1 MAGRTNAYLKT
12 AFRRASCIDFLNV
25 STSPAQCIPKSI
37 QSLSKGKKLLWFQRT
52 FKVHLL
58 TLDSFWVLGINWQL
72 ELEVIISKYSMCGRY
87 ITSIYLIFQSYIKVK
102 SVCWF
107 INESWENGYVN
118 CHQIYRI
125 SFDWS
130 DVKI

>member
-1 MAGRTNAYLKT
+1 MAGRTNVYLKT
-12 AFRRASCIDFLNV
+12 EFRRASCIDFLNV
-25 STSPAQCIPKSI
+25 STTPPCIPKSI
-37 QSLSKGKKLLWFQRT
+37 QSLSKGKNLLWFQRT
-52 FKVHLL
+52 CKVHLL

-72 ELEVIISKYSMCGRY
+72 ELEVIISKYSLCGRY
-87 ITSIYLIFQSYIKVK
+87 IIIFQSYMKVK